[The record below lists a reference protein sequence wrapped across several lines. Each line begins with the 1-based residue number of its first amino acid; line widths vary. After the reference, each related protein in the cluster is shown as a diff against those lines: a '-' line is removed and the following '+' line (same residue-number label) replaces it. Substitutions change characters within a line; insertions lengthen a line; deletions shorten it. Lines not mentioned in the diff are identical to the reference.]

1 MPVTYQCQRCTACC
15 RLPGFVRLLSHEL
28 EPIATHLGIS
38 VEEFTGNYCQLLP
51 SRSGLTLLSR
61 SDNSCIFLEAN
72 SCKIHPVK
80 PLQCRGFPNTW
91 NFPGWRNICKAIPV
105 KTQKHSQP

>member
-1 MPVTYQCQRCTACC
+1 MKPYYHCQRCTACC
-15 RLPGFVRLLSHEL
+15 RLPGFVRLLPQEL
-28 EPIATHLGIS
+28 EPIADYLGIS
-38 VEEFTGNYCQLLP
+38 VEQFTSDYCDLLP
-51 SRSGLTLLSR
+51 SRTGLTLVSR
-61 SDNSCIFLEAN
+61 SDNSCIFLEGN

-105 KTQKHSQP
+105 KIEPSET